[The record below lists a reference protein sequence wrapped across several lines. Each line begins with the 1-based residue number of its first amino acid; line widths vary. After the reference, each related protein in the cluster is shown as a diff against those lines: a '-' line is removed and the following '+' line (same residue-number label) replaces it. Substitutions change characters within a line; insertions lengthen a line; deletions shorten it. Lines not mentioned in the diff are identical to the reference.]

1 MIEGPNNIKKGEKT
15 VLKCHSKHSEPPS
28 ILRWVVTQREE
39 RKNMVGES
47 WKEND
52 EGKGWST
59 FSKIEIVAKDIGILV
74 VECFAKHQTLGSVSM
89 GVTHIMK
96 IGEGNNKQA
105 GS

>member
-1 MIEGPNNIKKGEKT
+1 
-15 VLKCHSKHSEPPS
+15 
-28 ILRWVVTQREE
+28 
-39 RKNMVGES
+39 MVGES
-47 WKEND
+47 WKENE

-74 VECFAKHQTLGSVSM
+74 VECFAKHQTLGGESM